1 MRREICWAAVSVFVC
16 RWCCWVVRIRL
27 VEQLEPA
34 LTNQLTGATLLHR
47 PTPDV
52 PRPLLGASVCPLGT
66 TDAFFYIERVP

>member
-34 LTNQLTGATLLHR
+34 LTNQLTGLPFCIGR
-47 PTPDV
+47 PQMSRGLYLARRFV
-52 PRPLLGASVCPLGT
+52 LSGRLMRFS
-66 TDAFFYIERVP
+66 I